1 MKTFEIKTTFTVYE
15 SEKELS
21 EEDQK
26 LLKMARNAAN
36 RAYAVYSQFHV
47 GAALLLDNGEILTG
61 NNQEN
66 CAYPSGLCAERTTA
80 FYASS
85 RFPGVPFK
93 KLVITAVN
101 PQSTLTTPVP
111 PCGACRQVKPSSIS

>member
-47 GAALLLDNGEILTG
+47 GAALLLDMTG
-61 NNQEN
+61 NISTQR
-66 CAYPSGLCAERTTA
+66 GL
-80 FYASS
+80 
-85 RFPGVPFK
+85 GGK
-93 KLVITAVN
+93 
-101 PQSTLTTPVP
+101 QSWKSL
-111 PCGACRQVKPSSIS
+111 A

>member
-1 MKTFEIKTTFTVYE
+1 MKTFEIKTTFIVYE

-26 LLKMARNAAN
+26 LLKMARNAAS

-47 GAALLLDNGEILTG
+47 GAALLLDNGEVVTG

-80 FYASS
+80 FYAS
-85 RFPGVPFK
+85 
-93 KLVITAVN
+93 
-101 PQSTLTTPVP
+101 
-111 PCGACRQVKPSSIS
+111 

>member
-47 GAALLLDNGEILTG
+47 GVVA
-61 NNQEN
+61 
-66 CAYPSGLCAERTTA
+66 
-80 FYASS
+80 
-85 RFPGVPFK
+85 
-93 KLVITAVN
+93 
-101 PQSTLTTPVP
+101 
-111 PCGACRQVKPSSIS
+111 